1 MLCVVVCV
9 FVCVCAIKI
18 RKKFENFQFGR
29 NANRHSLDLAERK
42 AKPFDRSSSFRRNRF
57 ESGGAGGAGG
67 GSGSGAPKSMAYSS
81 KYPSTAPGGSGASGG
96 GAGGADPNTLR
107 QENQKLRVRLQEDA
121 DLYRKRLDT
130 YKQAQ
135 QNQAALVARL
145 QSKVL
150 QYRKKCNELEDRMC
164 DTIGPPSPNP
174 IKVCPHFKCTI
185 FVLIILAWF
194 HFGDRNWNMSAWH
207 E

>member
-1 MLCVVVCV
+1 MLCLAVCVCV
-9 FVCVCAIKI
+9 FVIVN

-81 KYPSTAPGGSGASGG
+81 KYPSTAPGGSG
-96 GAGGADPNTLR
+96 GGADPNTNTLR
-107 QENQKLRVRLQEDA
+107 SENQKLRARLQEDA
-121 DLYRKRLDT
+121 ELYQKRLDT

-164 DTIGPPSPNP
+164 DTIGPPSPKP
-174 IKVCPHFKCTI
+174 IKVCPHFKCRI
-185 FVLIILAWF
+185 SVLIMLAWF
-194 HFGDRNWNMSAWH
+194 HFGHPNWNMSAYH
-207 E
+207 A